1 MSSRSCF
8 LNLSPN
14 FCYQFTR
21 KGAAVKGGELT
32 IRSKEAKALKSN
44 EWFPVSLNDLASQLN
59 HNVCKDTVNKMENRW
74 HCTCLCFVRNTF
86 GSTLHCM

>member
-1 MSSRSCF
+1 M
-8 LNLSPN
+8 
-14 FCYQFTR
+14 

-59 HNVCKDTVNKMENRW
+59 HNVCKEAVNKMETRW

-86 GSTLHCM
+86 GSTLHCK